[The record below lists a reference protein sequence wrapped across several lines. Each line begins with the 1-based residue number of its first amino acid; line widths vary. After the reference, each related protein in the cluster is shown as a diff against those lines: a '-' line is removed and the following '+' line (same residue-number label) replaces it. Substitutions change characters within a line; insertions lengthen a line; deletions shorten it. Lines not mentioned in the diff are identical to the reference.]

1 MPVRILSMNGRI
13 TRRTL
18 LVSALLLGQLVC
30 LLIALLWFGA
40 WLERGLGNL
49 VTDRILTASH
59 QMAIQI
65 SQIIRLMEIKDTRP
79 GSPDWERMQKLIED
93 TKLPTGGYL
102 CVIGNDDG
110 KVLCHPQLQTHPELV
125 QTTLDDLLS
134 NRDMSA
140 ESLSS
145 NKLPPHWMRLSDGSY
160 MLDSIAMP
168 WLNARML
175 VHQPEEPMRGAVM
188 TFIGNVRA
196 IGTIVVVVVV
206 ILSALVTLVIA
217 QRYESRLSRI
227 NRGLESQVAH
237 RSAALL
243 RSRDAVIF
251 GLAKLAESRDGETG
265 EHLERIALYTEVL
278 ARQISNKQTPGGD
291 EAWVQTLASTAVLHD
306 IGKVGIPDA
315 VLRKPSALTD
325 EERETIEKHPF
336 IGGDTLME
344 IKRRW
349 GEDPFLV
356 TASQVC
362 FGHHERWDGT
372 GYPFGLKA
380 ENIPMAA
387 RIVALADVYDAL
399 TSERAYKDAMPHDSA
414 RQMITEAS
422 GTQFDPMVVQAFIQI
437 EGQFKQ
443 IAQRHQV
450 AAPTKGN
457 GDGESGGHPPKAF

>member
-1 MPVRILSMNGRI
+1 MKGRI
-13 TRRTL
+13 TGRTL
-18 LVSALLLGQLVC
+18 LVCALLLGQLVC
-30 LLIALLWFGA
+30 LLISLLWFGA

-49 VTDRILTASH
+49 VTERILTAS
-59 QMAIQI
+59 QQTAVQI
-65 SQIIRLMEIKDTRP
+65 AQIVRLMEIEETTP
-79 GSPDWERMQKLIED
+79 GSPDWDHLQKLVED
-93 TKLPTGGYL
+93 TQLLTDGYL
-102 CVIGNDDG
+102 CVIRNSDG
-110 KVLCHPQLQTHPELV
+110 QVLCHPELRDQPELG
-125 QTTLDDLLS
+125 QTTLDDMLIGQDSIGAGLD
-134 NRDMSA
+134 NDV
-140 ESLSS
+140 
-145 NKLPPHWMRLSDGSY
+145 LPPQWVRLSDGSY
-160 MLDSIAMP
+160 MFDAIAMP
-168 WLNARML
+168 RLGARML
-175 VHQPEEPMRGAVM
+175 VLQPEEPIRNAVM
-188 TFIGNVRA
+188 GYINRVRE

-206 ILSALVTLVIA
+206 VLSALVTLVIA
-217 QRYESRLSRI
+217 QRYESRLSQI

-265 EHLERIALYTEVL
+265 EHLERIASYTEVL
-278 ARQISNKQTPGGD
+278 ARQISMTQTPGGD

-349 GEDPFLV
+349 GEDPFLA

-372 GYPFGLKA
+372 GYPFGLRA

-399 TSERAYKDAMPHDSA
+399 TSERAYKDAMSHDKA
-414 RQMITEAS
+414 RQMIIEAS
-422 GTQFDPMVVQAFIQI
+422 GTQFDPMVVQAFI
-437 EGQFKQ
+437 EVADQFRD
-443 IAQRHQV
+443 IAPQHQV
-450 AAPTKGN
+450 AGDTKG
-457 GDGESGGHPPKAF
+457 SGGAKGGVYPPKTV

>member
-1 MPVRILSMNGRI
+1 MNGRI

-18 LVSALLLGQLVC
+18 LISALLLGQLVC

-49 VTDRILTASH
+49 VTERILTASQ
-59 QMAIQI
+59 QMATQI
-65 SQIIRLMEIKDTRP
+65 VQIVRLMEIEDATP
-79 GSPDWERMQKLIED
+79 GSPGWERMQKLIED

-102 CVIGNDDG
+102 CVIRNDDG
-110 KVLCHPQLQTHPELV
+110 KVLCHPELRIKPELA
-125 QTTLDDLLS
+125 QTTFDDLLS
-134 NRDMSA
+134 SRGMSA
-140 ESLSS
+140 ESHST
-145 NKLPPHWMRLSDGSY
+145 NKLPPQWVRLSDGSY
-160 MLDSIAMP
+160 MLDTIEMP

-175 VHQPEEPMRGAVM
+175 VHQPEEPMRSAVM
-188 TFIGNVRA
+188 DYISNVRT

-217 QRYESRLSRI
+217 QRYESRLLQI
-227 NRGLESQVAH
+227 NLGLESQVAR

-265 EHLERIALYTEVL
+265 EHLERIARYTEVL
-278 ARQISNKQTPGGD
+278 ARQVSSKLTPGGD
-291 EAWVQTLASTAVLHD
+291 EDWVQTLASTAVLHD

-380 ENIPMAA
+380 ENIPVAA

-399 TSERAYKDAMPHDSA
+399 TSERAYKDAMAHDQA

-422 GTQFDPMVVQAFIQI
+422 GTQFDPMVVQAFIAV
-437 EGQFKQ
+437 EDLFKQ

-450 AAPTKGN
+450 AIDTKDKGR
-457 GDGESGGHPPKAF
+457 GEGVGHPSKTV